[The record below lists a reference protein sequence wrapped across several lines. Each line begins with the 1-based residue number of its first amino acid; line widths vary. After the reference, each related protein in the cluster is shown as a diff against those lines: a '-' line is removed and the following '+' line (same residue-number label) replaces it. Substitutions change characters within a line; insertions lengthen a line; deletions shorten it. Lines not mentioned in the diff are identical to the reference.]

1 MKINV
6 LTVVL
11 FFAENSPSP
20 SLLLPDTVLNIQDE
34 PIDLSVRSRKRR
46 REEENPGSDNM
57 NKISVDIARGIPILK
72 VET

>member
-34 PIDLSVRSRKRR
+34 PIDLSVRKRR